1 MSLVSV
7 YQYTAGNLQG
17 TITADSPRQARQQ
30 LRSQGLAVEGLVEQT
45 GRAKGRLTR
54 RTSSA
59 AKLTSAIRELAT
71 LLGAGIGLVDA
82 LDVLVKQHRGSFQS
96 SLVLL
101 RDEVAGGSGL
111 AGKEWGLTNRRG

>member
-1 MSLVSV
+1 MSV
-7 YQYTAGNLQG
+7 YQYTAAGSIHG

-30 LRSQGLAVEGLVEQT
+30 LRSQGIAVEGLVEQT
-45 GRAKGRLTR
+45 GRAKGRLAR
-54 RTSSA
+54 RTSSS

-71 LLGAGIGLVDA
+71 LLGAGIGLVEA

-101 RDEVAGGSGL
+101 RDEVAGGWGP
-111 AGKEWGLTNRRG
+111 AGQD